1 MSQARLLTIDD
12 QRDFE
17 KLLERKFHAKE
28 LKKENTD
35 QKFLEALERSGKS
48 RTRVYG
54 YFNDYGELLSASG
67 QYLWE
72 MMPFYT
78 MTWGLIHPKFSNT
91 PFNKS
96 VYDSGARESFDVA
109 LKYAESVNRFQFFYG
124 MTLKHFKT
132 RRSFW
137 LEKDSYLSTHYDRT
151 VETVIKSG
159 TMPEYHAFQQ
169 IIGFQPR
176 EQDIV
181 IRTGR
186 LKNKYII
193 QRLNESKIVNFSYEE
208 IYGDIE

>member
-1 MSQARLLTIDD
+1 MAGARLLDISD
-12 QRDFE
+12 RSAFE
-17 KLLERKFHAKE
+17 KLLERRFHAKE
-28 LKKENTD
+28 LKSDNAD
-35 QKFLEALERSGKS
+35 NKFIEALERSGKS

-54 YFNDYGELLSASG
+54 YFDDNGELLSASG

-96 VYDSGARESFDVA
+96 VEESGARESFDIAV
-109 LKYAESVNRFQFFYG
+109 KYAETINRFQFFYG

-132 RRSFW
+132 RRTFW

-151 VETVIKSG
+151 VETIVKAG
-159 TMPEYHAFQQ
+159 TVPEYHAFQQ

-193 QRLNESKIVNFSYEE
+193 ERLNQSKIADFSYEE
-208 IYGDIE
+208 IYGEK

>member
-1 MSQARLLTIDD
+1 MAEARLLDIKD
-12 QRDFE
+12 QAAFE
-17 KLLERKFHAKE
+17 KLLERKYHAKE
-28 LKKENTD
+28 LKSAEADN
-35 QKFLEALERSGKS
+35 KFLEALERSGKG

-54 YFNDYGELLSASG
+54 YFNDDGELLSASG

-72 MMPFYT
+72 MMSFYT
-78 MTWGLIHPKFSNT
+78 MTWGLIHPRFSNT

-96 VYDSGARESFDVA
+96 VEESGARESFDVA
-109 LKYAESVNRFQFFYG
+109 VKYAETINRFQFFYG

-132 RRSFW
+132 RRTFW

-151 VETVIKSG
+151 IETVVKAG
-159 TMPEYHAFQQ
+159 TIPEYHAFQQ
-169 IIGFQPR
+169 IIGFRPR

-193 QRLNESKIVNFSYEE
+193 DRLNQSKIADFSYEE
-208 IYGDIE
+208 IYGEK